1 MIVVPHLEWH
11 IPHSCNLSRESCIHF
26 TNHGHNEKI
35 SIDELK
41 NWYSLW
47 NKRISSQRMVILGG
61 EPLLN
66 DQIIDIIYLTKNMWK
81 QSENGNFWV
90 TTNVLSII

>member
-1 MIVVPHLEWH
+1 
-11 IPHSCNLSRESCIHF
+11 
-26 TNHGHNEKI
+26 
-35 SIDELK
+35 
-41 NWYSLW
+41 
-47 NKRISSQRMVILGG
+47 MVILGG